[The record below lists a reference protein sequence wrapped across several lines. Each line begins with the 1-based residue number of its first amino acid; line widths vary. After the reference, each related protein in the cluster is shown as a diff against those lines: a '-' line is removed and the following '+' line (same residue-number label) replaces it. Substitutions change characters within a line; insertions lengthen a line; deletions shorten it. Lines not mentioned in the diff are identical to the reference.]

1 MKKKIIQAQAQ
12 LMQRASILM
21 VAGYDS
27 KVYASCHPYCNL
39 FTFAF
44 ADIDLCF
51 DDENPFNDADIDKAI
66 AKLDAMIEE
75 MQHKAEF
82 TIDVIKAWRG

>member
-1 MKKKIIQAQAQ
+1 
-12 LMQRASILM
+12 MQRASILM

-44 ADIDLCF
+44 ADIDICF

>member
-1 MKKKIIQAQAQ
+1 MIQAQAQ

-75 MQHKAEF
+75 LLHKAEF

>member
-1 MKKKIIQAQAQ
+1 
-12 LMQRASILM
+12 MQRASILM

-39 FTFAF
+39 FTFSF
-44 ADIDLCF
+44 ADIDLSF

>member
-1 MKKKIIQAQAQ
+1 MKKKMIQAQAQ

-75 MQHKAEF
+75 LLHKAEF

>member
-1 MKKKIIQAQAQ
+1 MKKKMIQAQAQ

-66 AKLDAMIEE
+66 AKLDAMIENLL
-75 MQHKAEF
+75 HKAEF

>member
-1 MKKKIIQAQAQ
+1 
-12 LMQRASILM
+12 M

-44 ADIDLCF
+44 ADIDLSF

>member
-1 MKKKIIQAQAQ
+1 
-12 LMQRASILM
+12 MQRASILM

-66 AKLDAMIEE
+66 AKLDAMIENLL
-75 MQHKAEF
+75 HKAEF

>member
-1 MKKKIIQAQAQ
+1 MIQAQAQ

-39 FTFAF
+39 FSFSF
-44 ADIDLCF
+44 ADIELCF
-51 DDENPFNDADIDKAI
+51 DDENPFNDADIDKAL
-66 AKLDAMIEE
+66 AKLDEMIED
-75 MQHKAEF
+75 QYRRAEY
-82 TIDVIKAWRG
+82 TIEVIKAWRG